1 MLASLVTNKSAGRGS
16 EITLRAEELLMNEG
30 AGVKAVVAWA
40 AKTAKAKERTN
51 MMRLIVNMRELG
63 ILLVNRWTQDKQI
76 CRSSKLLTVDRIGD
90 QERSIFKFYS

>member
-51 MMRLIVNMRELG
+51 MMGMIVTMGGLSRYF
-63 ILLVNRWTQDKQI
+63 
-76 CRSSKLLTVDRIGD
+76 SSIYGYKNSRFA
-90 QERSIFKFYS
+90 EAASC